1 MEPKTRKTS
10 CNPLLMNFNEPR
22 CIESD
27 SSMFN
32 FYYDPI
38 HQIAYYM
45 GGGGSSSG
53 SSRGGRN
60 TETKKGGKRTDKVN
74 YRDSQ
79 GTPRGVST
87 SYDDDARYYMDD

>member
-1 MEPKTRKTS
+1 
-10 CNPLLMNFNEPR
+10 MNFNQPHSIVE
-22 CIESD
+22 ESD
-27 SSMFN
+27 FK
-32 FYYDPI
+32 FVYDPI
-38 HQIAYYM
+38 NQIGYYM

-60 TETKKGGKRTDKVN
+60 TETKKGGKRTDKVT